1 MNPKTLLRQSSLKAV
16 RTKSEDIGPSPYSKP
31 IRPKPSN
38 SNLLAPVVVRRSK
51 RLLTPPSLPSLQMQE
66 FLEKHAE
73 GLNFDQEKE
82 DQTPVANEMEYQRQ
96 ETMQSGLSCA
106 YLLNKLEEKLNSIRP
121 NDFQGK
127 FDAYFAIFDLTIIA
141 DSKYSQVLS
150 KVKSGLI
157 DNMKEKYREKL
168 HKCKQELDRKT
179 QTLENI
185 KADNKRNIQ
194 KLSELSS
201 QNIDLM
207 TSNEHL
213 ATKCSGLEGSVK
225 LCRDYK
231 GDVNVLLE
239 ELRVKSEKIREL
251 NYKLEE
257 MSINETKIM
266 QIVEKLKNQGVE
278 FEKIY
283 QETPVRRNNEKRLKK
298 EIPIIKIV
306 DMDKEMLG

>member
-1 MNPKTLLRQSSLKAV
+1 MNPKNLLRQSSLKVV
-16 RTKSEDIGPSPYSKP
+16 RTKSEDIGQSPYSKP
-31 IRPKPSN
+31 MRPKQSTN
-38 SNLLAPVVVRRSK
+38 NLLAPIVVRRGK
-51 RLLTPPSLPSLQMQE
+51 RLLTPPSLSSLQMQE
-66 FLEKHAE
+66 FLEKNTE
-73 GLNFDQEKE
+73 GLDFDKEKE
-82 DQTPVANEMEYQRQ
+82 NQERIANDMEYQRQ
-96 ETMQSGLSCA
+96 DTIPSGLNCTF
-106 YLLNKLEEKLNSIRP
+106 LLGKLEEKLKSIRP

-127 FDAYFAIFDLTIIA
+127 FDAYFAIFDLIIIA
-141 DSKYSQVLS
+141 DSKYSQILS
-150 KVKSGLI
+150 KVKSGII
-157 DNMKEKYREKL
+157 DNMKEKYREKIQ
-168 HKCKQELDRKT
+168 KYKYELDRKN
-179 QTLENI
+179 QALENI
-185 KADNKRNIQ
+185 KSDSKRNIQ

-213 ATKCSGLEGSVK
+213 TAKCTSLEGSVK

-283 QETPVRRNNEKRLKK
+283 QETQVRRNNDKKLKK
-298 EIPIIKIV
+298 EIPLIKIV
-306 DMDKEMLG
+306 DLDKEMMG

>member
-1 MNPKTLLRQSSLKAV
+1 MNSKSLLRQSSLKAV
-16 RTKSEDIGPSPYSKP
+16 RTKSEDIGQSPYSKP
-31 IRPKPSN
+31 IRPKPSTN
-38 SNLLAPVVVRRSK
+38 NLLAPVFVRRGK

-66 FLEKHAE
+66 FLEKHSE
-73 GLNFDQEKE
+73 DLDFDKEKD
-82 DQTPVANEMEYQRQ
+82 DQPQVVNEMEYQKQ
-96 ETMQSGLSCA
+96 ETIHSGLNCA
-106 YLLNKLEEKLNSIRP
+106 CLLDKLEEKLKGIRP

-127 FDAYFAIFDLTIIA
+127 FDAYFAIFDLIIIA
-141 DSKYSQVLS
+141 DSKYSQILS

-157 DNMKEKYREKL
+157 DNMKGKYREKIN
-168 HKCKQELDRKT
+168 KYKNELDRKS
-179 QTLENI
+179 QVLENI
-185 KADNKRNIQ
+185 KADSKRNIQ

-213 ATKCSGLEGSVK
+213 ASKCSGLEGSVK

-239 ELRVKSEKIREL
+239 ELRIKSEKIREL

-283 QETPVRRNNEKRLKK
+283 QETPVRRNNDKKLRK
-298 EIPIIKIV
+298 EIPIIKII
-306 DMDKEMLG
+306 DLDKEMLG